1 MKAGTEILLK
11 ENLKALNL
19 SLMSANLGSL
29 VRQAREN
36 GTSHEEFLL
45 ALTEVEL
52 QMRAEN
58 RLKRKLREAK
68 FPLLKTLEQFDFSS
82 AQELDKRLMR
92 ELESGE
98 YLRTHRNVIFMGR
111 SGAGKTHLATGLGV
125 AACRQGINTR
135 FVNGCGLT
143 NELIEAQSERRLSR
157 VIQKYARYG
166 LVVVD
171 ELGYVPF
178 SRESAE
184 LLFQVLA
191 ERHERGSVII
201 TTNLGFADWT
211 QIFGDA
217 TLTAALL
224 DRLTHKAHIINCTW
238 ESYRLK
244 ETLKARRELAKGPKN
259 SGVS

>member
-1 MKAGTEILLK
+1 MKAATEILLK

-19 SLMSANLGSL
+19 SHISANLASL

-52 QMRAEN
+52 QIRAEN
-58 RLKRKLREAK
+58 RLKRKLNEAK
-68 FPLLKTLEQFDFSS
+68 FPLLKTLEQFDYSS
-82 AQELDKRLMR
+82 AEVLDKRLMR
-92 ELESGE
+92 ELESGD

-111 SGAGKTHLATGLGV
+111 SGTGKTHLATGLGV
-125 AACRQGINTR
+125 AACRQGISTR
-135 FVNGCGLT
+135 FVNGCGLA

-178 SRESAE
+178 SKESAE

-211 QIFGDA
+211 QVFGDA

-244 ETLKARRELAKGPKN
+244 ETLKAKRESSKGPKDN
-259 SGVS
+259 GMP

>member
-1 MKAGTEILLK
+1 MKAATEIMLK

-19 SLMSANLGSL
+19 SHMSAHLGTL

-45 ALTEVEL
+45 ALSEVEL
-52 QMRAEN
+52 RMRAEN
-58 RLKRKLREAK
+58 RLKRKLKEAK
-68 FPLLKTLEQFDFSS
+68 FPLLKTLEQFDYKS
-82 AQELDKRLMR
+82 APELDKRLIR

-98 YLRTHRNVIFMGR
+98 YLREHRNIIFMGK
-111 SGAGKTHLATGLGV
+111 SGTGKTHLATGLGV
-125 AACRQGINTR
+125 AACRQGIGTR
-135 FVNGCGLT
+135 FVNGCGLS

-157 VIQKYARYG
+157 VIRRYARYG

-178 SRESAE
+178 SKESAE

-211 QIFGDA
+211 QVFGDA

-224 DRLTHKAHIINCTW
+224 DRLTHKAHIIPCTW

-244 ETLKARRELAKGPKN
+244 ETLKARRESTKELKY
-259 SGVS
+259 SGER

>member
-1 MKAGTEILLK
+1 MKAATEILLK
-11 ENLKALNL
+11 ENMKALNL
-19 SLMSANLGSL
+19 SHIFTSLGSM

-36 GTSHEEFLL
+36 GTSYEEFLL

-52 QMRAEN
+52 QVRAEN

-68 FPLLKTLEQFDFSS
+68 FPLLKTLEQFDYGN
-82 AQELDKRLMR
+82 AEALDKRLMR
-92 ELESGE
+92 ELESGD
-98 YLRTHRNVIFMGR
+98 YLHAHRNIIFMGK
-111 SGAGKTHLATGLGV
+111 SGTGKTHLATGLAV

-135 FVNGCGLT
+135 FVNGCALSM
-143 NELIEAQSERRLSR
+143 ELIEAQSERRLSR

-178 SRESAE
+178 SKESAE

-211 QIFGDA
+211 QVFGDA
-217 TLTAALL
+217 TLTATLL

-244 ETLKARRELAKGPKN
+244 ETLKARRESSKGSKTTQ
-259 SGVS
+259 

>member
-1 MKAGTEILLK
+1 MKAATEIVLK

-19 SLMSANLGSL
+19 SHMSAHLGSL

-45 ALTEVEL
+45 ALSEVEL

-58 RLKRKLREAK
+58 RLKRKLKEAK
-68 FPLLKTLEQFDFSS
+68 FPLLKTLEQFDYKS
-82 AQELDKRLMR
+82 APELDKRLIR

-98 YLRTHRNVIFMGR
+98 YLREHRNIIFAGK
-111 SGAGKTHLATGLGV
+111 SGTGKTHLATGLGV
-125 AACRQGINTR
+125 AACRQGIGTR
-135 FVNGCGLT
+135 FVNGCGLS
-143 NELIEAQSERRLSR
+143 NELLEAQSERRLSR

-178 SRESAE
+178 SKESAE

-211 QIFGDA
+211 QVFGDA

-224 DRLTHKAHIINCTW
+224 DRLTHKAHIIPCPW
-238 ESYRLK
+238 DSYRLK
-244 ETLKARRELAKGPKN
+244 ETLKARRESVKGPKD
-259 SGVS
+259 SSE